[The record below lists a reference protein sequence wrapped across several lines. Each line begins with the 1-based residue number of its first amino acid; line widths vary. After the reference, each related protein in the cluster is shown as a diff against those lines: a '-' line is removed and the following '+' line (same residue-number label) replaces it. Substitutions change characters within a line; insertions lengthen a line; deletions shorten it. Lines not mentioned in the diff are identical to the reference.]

1 MSPAK
6 VCIPA
11 LERTRGQFKLISQRN
26 RTALHWQFKKWK
38 ATNPVSKIMT
48 LEQLEEVRL
57 KMKAERAL
65 QVYLEKGHIEN
76 ELKRYPF
83 ESISLI
89 DSYHE

>member
-1 MSPAK
+1 
-6 VCIPA
+6 
-11 LERTRGQFKLISQRN
+11 
-26 RTALHWQFKKWK
+26 
-38 ATNPVSKIMT
+38 MT

>member
-1 MSPAK
+1 
-6 VCIPA
+6 
-11 LERTRGQFKLISQRN
+11 
-26 RTALHWQFKKWK
+26 
-38 ATNPVSKIMT
+38 MT
-48 LEQLEEVRL
+48 VEQLEEVRL

-65 QVYLEKGHIEN
+65 QVYLGKWQIEN